1 MLTLQS
7 GESDQESVYGTEQQR
22 LREESRAYRLKLQA
36 YQDSQ
41 QKQAQLV
48 HKLQAKVHQALLI
61 FILTLHLQQIHPHC
75 ILSYLERN
83 SVVFIITVWLL
94 HCRCFSIKR
103 DLEIW
108 SSRCW
113 RKHQNWK
120 SCVSQY
126 DMLKRLLFPPA
137 APFTFVAQSNLFW
150 CIFYELV
157 CFCMFICSCSLT
169 WTPQPSNSSA
179 QSKSTAWTRR
189 AN

>member
-48 HKLQAKVHQALLI
+48 HKLQAKVHQAILI

-83 SVVFIITVWLL
+83 SV
-94 HCRCFSIKR
+94 HCCVYYHGVVVTLQVLQYKKR
-103 DLEIW
+103 SGDLEQQVLEKT
-108 SSRCW
+108 SELE
-113 RKHQNWK
+113 K
-120 SCVSQY
+120 
-126 DMLKRLLFPPA
+126 LRLS
-137 APFTFVAQSNLFW
+137 V
-150 CIFYELV
+150 
-157 CFCMFICSCSLT
+157 
-169 WTPQPSNSSA
+169 
-179 QSKSTAWTRR
+179 
-189 AN
+189 